1 LSSCHLLLTTTS
13 LMMDAKYERFLTDL
27 FHLGV
32 IQFGE
37 FMLKSNHTSP
47 IYVDMRRLLSH
58 PTLLNTVEDFMYE
71 YAKELEYDVICGV
84 PYGAIPL
91 TSALSVKRCI
101 PMIMQRKDA
110 KSYGTKKIVEGL
122 YKPGDKCL
130 IIEDVITFGSS
141 IAETARVL
149 RAQGLIVTDALVIL
163 DRCQGASRNLEN
175 LGITKWSL
183 FLLPDVLLLYE
194 DRGLISNADCQR
206 ISSYLFNVTDKI
218 APSELE
224 NGLQES
230 AKVDKTGV
238 WSVKAAKNSA
248 SLSHCLAKQLWEIAI
263 KKKSNLCVACKL
275 SDPKEIIA
283 LAQQIGQFICML
295 IIRSDLI
302 FKHPLVDFISELKA
316 CAKSN
321 NFMIMDDR
329 KFCDVSSIVEMQL
342 TGGEW
347 SIANWVDFITVL
359 PFSGRGV
366 FSAIRQ
372 IKTENNFACF
382 SVLSLHAKDSLVPK
396 EFSEQS
402 MKTVEEDIDVVAGVV
417 CSKPPILDSRFLY
430 MTAADESDQALL
442 RVEDFDEMH
451 MPIFTKSGLAL
462 NEYLDPVETSPQV
475 VVKMI
480 DECKALLKKLFH
492 IGIFKFETVV
502 MRSVYETPIFV
513 DFQLAISYP
522 EIMNKIEEL
531 MYSCL
536 LPNLKFHSICGV
548 PEGGLP
554 LASRN
559 IPLLMYHKTK
569 ETTVTENVIDGVW
582 KKSDNCLIVDDVL
595 MFGHSLVDAADVL
608 RQHELEVTDAIVIL
622 DRCQGPDNFLRSNG
636 IRRHYLFNFT
646 DVLSYLNEQALLTDF
661 ECLKISNHL
670 LAFSDLAGKFI
681 DQHAIEEMME
691 PLFFSPDRLS
701 VICHPNAR
709 RLWEIAFSKQSNL
722 CLACDLC
729 SPSEILKLVEDV
741 SVNICSLKL
750 HADMITVSE
759 MPDFFLK
766 LKQLSQAHKFMLI
779 NDGNYCDDSDV
790 VVDLMMNSPTKP
802 ASWADFVTVQCL
814 NGPSVFEAIKK
825 VNKHYNVAC
834 LPVIE
839 MSTSGNFFTEEY
851 KKRALSLAQEYRQIV
866 GGFICQK
873 RPINDPSFLYISPG
887 VHYKRGMEDQNWR
900 TPDKAVR
907 FNRDDII
914 VVGRGITKETYSR
927 VWAYTYQQIS
937 WDAFM
942 IMNSAAANID

>member
-37 FMLKSNHTSP
+37 FLLKSNHTSP

-224 NGLQES
+224 NGLQEG
-230 AKVDKTGV
+230 AKVDKAGV

-263 KKKSNLCVACKL
+263 NKKSNLCVACKL

-283 LAQQIGQFICML
+283 LAQKIGQFICML

-396 EFSEQS
+396 EFSEQ
-402 MKTVEEDIDVVAGVV
+402 DIDVVAGVV

-430 MTAADESDQALL
+430 MTAADESDQAVL
-442 RVEDFDEMH
+442 RVEDFDEMQ
-451 MPIFTKSGLAL
+451 FLDV
-462 NEYLDPVETSPQV
+462 EYLEMNHGIQYADIYKVWACVETSPQV

-554 LASRN
+554 LASIISVKRN

-569 ETTVTENVIDGVW
+569 ETTVTEKVIDGVW

-622 DRCQGPDNFLRSNG
+622 DRCQGPDNFLRSN
-636 IRRHYLFNFT
+636 

-681 DQHAIEEMME
+681 DQYAIEEMME

-701 VICHPNAR
+701 VICHPSAR
-709 RLWEIAFSKQSNL
+709 RLWEIALSKQSNL

-766 LKQLSQAHKFMLI
+766 LKELSQAHKFMLI

-814 NGPSVFEAIKK
+814 NGPSVFEAIQK

-834 LPVIE
+834 LPVVE